1 MAATGTG
8 FWQRARRLL
17 PWTRLDEAE
26 PDRPVRL
33 PAAFAGLTFGGY
45 PVERSLA
52 HGAMGDLFLSRDPAS
67 GQPLALK
74 TVRLGTD
81 PLARSRFLAEAASAS
96 RLRHPAIVATHAS
109 GVQGAV
115 AWIAMEWVPGHDL
128 SRHTEPAH
136 LLPWRQVLDLML
148 QVADGLDHAHARGV
162 LHRDLKPSNVL
173 VQWDAPQAKIADFG
187 CARLDEAARSR
198 SGLMLGTPM
207 YLAPEQVTGAP
218 LDARTDLHALAL
230 MTWQLLTGRSP
241 CDAAQLSGLLQQI
254 VHRPVEP
261 LAAVRPELPPSLS
274 AVLARALSK
283 DPDQRQDGPLA
294 WSREVRA
301 AIAAPSPTPVA
312 VGSGMPRQ
320 ND

>member
-26 PDRPVRL
+26 PDRPARS
-33 PAAFAGLTFGGY
+33 PAAFSGLTFGGY

-52 HGAMGDLFLSRDPAS
+52 HGAMGDLFLSHDPTS
-67 GQPLALK
+67 GQPLVLK
-74 TVRLGTD
+74 TVRLGAD
-81 PLARSRFLAEAASAS
+81 PLLRARFLAEAASAA

-128 SRHTEPAH
+128 SLHTEPAH
-136 LLPWRQVLDLML
+136 QLPWHQVLELML
-148 QVADGLDHAHARGV
+148 QVADGLGHAHAQGV
-162 LHRDLKPSNVL
+162 LHRDLKPANVL
-173 VQWDAPQAKIADFG
+173 VQLEGSSAKIADFG

-218 LDARTDLHALAL
+218 LDGRTDLYALAL
-230 MTWQLLTGRSP
+230 MTWQLLTARAPHDTG
-241 CDAAQLSGLLQQI
+241 QLSGLLQQI
-254 VHRPVEP
+254 VHQPVAP
-261 LAAVRPELPPSLS
+261 LSSLRPELPAGLS
-274 AVLARALSK
+274 DALARALSK
-283 DPDQRQDGPLA
+283 DPAQRHDGPLA
-294 WSREVRA
+294 WAREVRRVL
-301 AIAAPSPTPVA
+301 AAPSSPPSA
-312 VGSGMPRQ
+312 ARSGAPRQ